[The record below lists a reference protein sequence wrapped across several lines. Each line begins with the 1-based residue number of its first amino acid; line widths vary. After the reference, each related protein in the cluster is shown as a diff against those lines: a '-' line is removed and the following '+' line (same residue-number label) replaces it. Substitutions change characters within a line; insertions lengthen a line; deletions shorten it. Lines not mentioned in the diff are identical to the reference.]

1 MEEMMYK
8 MEADLLK
15 ALGHQTRIRILEFLR
30 DQEKCVC
37 EIHPALDL
45 EQSNVSQH
53 LAVLRE
59 RGVLETRREGT
70 MIIYRIKDPKIF
82 EMLDLLQD
90 IILSQLSE
98 TKTLVEHL
106 KQKKDQLRKEG

>member
-1 MEEMMYK
+1 
-8 MEADLLK
+8 
-15 ALGHQTRIRILEFLR
+15 
-30 DQEKCVC
+30 
-37 EIHPALDL
+37 
-45 EQSNVSQH
+45 
-53 LAVLRE
+53 
-59 RGVLETRREGT
+59 